1 MQIETYECQE
11 VTETVEQ
18 VDEVKAIVSS
28 LGLEGQE
35 KFYTPSETPVF
46 PYRKMTAQEKI
57 VYLTLLSSHEDLAKF
72 GESAVPLRVLQ
83 VAAHASKCFEAK
95 EHRLIVYHSP
105 NADVKDPLLTLRV
118 GSAYAYEE
126 YILARW
132 GEVLDNFNT
141 LKDHAKKI
149 WMAEKRQE
157 IAEAMHKLQGFDV
170 TLDKVADVV
179 METGKEKSV
188 YLSI

>member
-11 VTETVEQ
+11 VTETLEQSEEAKALVE
-18 VDEVKAIVSS
+18 S
-28 LGLEGQE
+28 LGLSEQR
-35 KFYTPSETPVF
+35 KFYTPSEQPVF

-57 VYLTLLSSHEDLAKF
+57 VYHTILASYAELSKF

-83 VAAHASKCFEAK
+83 VAAHAAQCFQDK
-95 EHRLIVYHSP
+95 QHKLIVYHSP

-118 GSAYAYEE
+118 GSDYTYEE

-141 LKDHAKKI
+141 LKEHAKKI
-149 WMAEKRQE
+149 WIATKRQE
-157 IAEAMHKLQGFDV
+157 TAEGMSKLKSFDES
-170 TLDKVADVV
+170 LEKQADLV
-179 METGKEKSV
+179 MEAGKDKSFYV
-188 YLSI
+188 SI